1 MMGSAGLFLCSG
13 FGCAD
18 AELAMHRDRIAIHDL
33 AMKTGCE
40 FQRESS
46 FAAGCRAN
54 NHNQQGIARQLAC
67 APMDVMPVA
76 GDSKG
81 ENKNHYD
88 DEAEIF
94 QPFLTCRA
102 GLIACSSMIA
112 MFGHGTILAKAASY
126 GSARRRK
133 MTISTRRVRSPPSTL
148 WLSETG

>member
-1 MMGSAGLFLCSG
+1 MMGSAGLFFCSG
-13 FGCAD
+13 FSSAD
-18 AELAMHRDRIAIHDL
+18 AELAIHRYRIAIHDF
-33 AMKTGCE
+33 AVKTGCE
-40 FQRESS
+40 FERKTSL
-46 FAAGCRAN
+46 AAGRRAN

-67 APMDVMPVA
+67 APMNVMPVA
-76 GDSKG
+76 GDSEG

-94 QPFLTCRA
+94 QPFLTCSA

-133 MTISTRRVRSPPSTL
+133 MTISTRRLSARPATL